1 MRFLVPVRTRGME
14 NFESDNLPPELDELG
29 KRISKERPVASNF
42 ALDRVMTRAQG
53 ARSARRSSLLWRSSA
68 PRAPKKS
75 IAVGI
80 AALLAMAGMAGAAG
94 ALTLIPINVGSLV
107 TSDPD
112 ASLAQYTECPTAPLT
127 VFVDGQVGEVDVL
140 AELQFLFPTA
150 ESIDIIAEV
159 QAGDQIN
166 VLACIVLPVPSL

>member
-1 MRFLVPVRTRGME
+1 ME

-94 ALTLIPINVGSLV
+94 AFTLIPAGLDVGSLV
-107 TSDPD
+107 TSDQD
-112 ASLAQYTECPTAPLT
+112 ASQAQYTECPTDPLT
-127 VFVDGQVGEVDVL
+127 VFLDAQVGGIDVVAAL
-140 AELQFLFPTA
+140 ELLFPTA
-150 ESIDIIAEV
+150 ESITIISQTNV
-159 QAGDQIN
+159 GDDVS
-166 VLACIVLPVPSL
+166 VLVCVVLPVP